1 MVQLPNT
8 IESIVLVQ
16 GFLYETR
23 RRISNGV
30 EIASTNKANEEPKDL
45 ALDFGIGVT
54 DIDSAFEN
62 LSIENYF

>member
-30 EIASTNKANEEPKDL
+30 EIASTNKPNEELKDL
-45 ALDFGIGVT
+45 T
-54 DIDSAFEN
+54 
-62 LSIENYF
+62 

>member
-1 MVQLPNT
+1 M
-8 IESIVLVQ
+8 
-16 GFLYETR
+16 
-23 RRISNGV
+23 
-30 EIASTNKANEEPKDL
+30 NKANEEPKDL